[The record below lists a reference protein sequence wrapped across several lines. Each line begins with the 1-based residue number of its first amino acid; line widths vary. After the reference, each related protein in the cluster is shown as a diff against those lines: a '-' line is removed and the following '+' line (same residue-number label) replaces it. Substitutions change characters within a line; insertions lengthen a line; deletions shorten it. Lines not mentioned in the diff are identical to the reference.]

1 MSSYSCGLACFL
13 SLALVTGSASAQQFP
28 PLPPPYPPRTTQSA
42 PTLPPP
48 PPAPSAQTPQAP
60 AQTAPQAPAQT
71 ALTLPPPPPVAEL
84 TNAAPQP
91 ATSAR
96 PRAFYRER
104 RRLLDRALLTLPE
117 RSRDARITSGLIN
130 LAVGAGLMGL
140 GFAPIWGEGSSPS
153 VPQYLVWFQG
163 GYNIAQGAVELIW
176 TPSRERLG
184 RQYMEMPVR
193 TAQQRRAR
201 VRFGEESLDEIAADG
216 RRRRILTAVTTVVY
230 GLGTLGIFYRDQ
242 IFNGEPLPSPEAL
255 NYLVI
260 GSIGIQSII
269 SVIGA
274 FSTSSDERM
283 RDTYQR
289 ELQLM
294 RESDDATD

>member
-1 MSSYSCGLACFL
+1 MRSYSRGLACFL
-13 SLALVTGSASAQQFP
+13 SLAIVTGSASAQP
-28 PLPPPYPPRTTQSA
+28 
-42 PTLPPP
+42 LPPP
-48 PPAPSAQTPQAP
+48 PPAPTGPAP
-60 AQTAPQAPAQT
+60 RPPSIA
-71 ALTLPPPPPVAEL
+71 LPPPPPAGD
-84 TNAAPQP
+84 APSATAQP
-91 ATSAR
+91 GSAAR

-117 RSRDARITSGLIN
+117 RSRDSRITSGLIN
-130 LAVGAGLMGL
+130 VAVGAGLLGL
-140 GFAPIWGEGSSPS
+140 GFAPIWGEGSTPS

-163 GYNIAQGAVELIW
+163 GYTVAQGAVELIW

-216 RRRRILTAVTTVVY
+216 RRRRILTAVTTVAY

-242 IFNGEPLPSPEAL
+242 IFNDEPLPSPEAL

-274 FSTSSDERM
+274 LSTSSDERL

-294 RESDDATD
+294 RESEDATD